1 MSEKSVRKYRPLE
14 TFWPYVEPPEELSV
28 EEQKILTP
36 DLQEVL
42 FGPQKRPFSITVIFH
57 KFESEDYEE
66 AVALAKKSDDYWE
79 GGQGISFHHRA
90 RYFPKRAEDL
100 KRLYDIVCLYDC
112 EVLVNDQA
120 VPYARELWLPLL
132 WFLIPR
138 D

>member
-28 EEQKILTP
+28 EEQEILTP

-66 AVALAKKSDDYWE
+66 AVALAKKSDDYW
-79 GGQGISFHHRA
+79 
-90 RYFPKRAEDL
+90 DCL
-100 KRLYDIVCLYDC
+100 LYTS
-112 EVLVNDQA
+112 
-120 VPYARELWLPLL
+120 PS
-132 WFLIPR
+132 PR
-138 D
+138 DGLLSRMPSSA